1 SAVSAAESASDSASA
16 VSATQSASD
25 SASVVSAT
33 QSASDSASAV
43 SATQSASDSASAI
56 SASDSTSAV
65 SAEQS
70 ASDSASAVSAAHSAS
85 DSASTVSATQS
96 ASDSASAVSATQSA
110 SDSASAISATQSA
123 SDSASAVSATQ
134 SASDSASAPQSTST
148 GTGVNPGSTTPGST
162 VSGGGQTG
170 IIIVDPGDSVE
181 VYPTPGG
188 SAISGNT
195 GLTDGKQ
202 VETAGQSDIDG
213 TLWYQVGPN
222 QWIKA
227 SDVLLDGQTRV
238 PPIGMKTGW
247 IQVNDAATV
256 YNAPNGTAIGMELLS
271 GSAWRINAIKN
282 VNGRLWYEVGTNQ
295 WIKTGV
301 VQFSDQQIRAAGVV
315 YQTVDVVN
323 APGSTELVGRQRL
336 SNNSA
341 WLTTVR
347 ETLAD
352 GSVWYKVGT
361 NQWVNANNFLLNGQR
376 RSVWSSRPIAF
387 ITQAAGTRVYSSP
400 NAGASSRLLSLGSA
414 WLVNDIAAEGNQL
427 WYQVGTNQWIKAA
440 DALAVDRTQI
450 TALPQDTAG
459 VINYQPG
466 YGVALWSMPGGHG
479 LIKGRTLASGTA
491 WKASYKV
498 TLADGTTW
506 YEVGRNQ
513 WVDGRYFVL
522 NGSQASPVTANQVVQ
537 VKSGT
542 TAVVYQEPGSGA
554 ISSQLPPN
562 TAWRVN
568 AVAARNNQLW
578 YQVGTNQWIS
588 AAAVN

>member
-1 SAVSAAESASDSASA
+1 MSASVSASESISASQSESVSASA
-16 VSATQSASD
+16 STSESANQSA
-25 SASVVSAT
+25 AN
-33 QSASDSASAV
+33 SASA
-43 SATQSASDSASAI
+43 
-56 SASDSTSAV
+56 
-65 SAEQS
+65 
-70 ASDSASAVSAAHSAS
+70 
-85 DSASTVSATQS
+85 
-96 ASDSASAVSATQSA
+96 
-110 SDSASAISATQSA
+110 
-123 SDSASAVSATQ
+123 
-134 SASDSASAPQSTST
+134 
-148 GTGVNPGSTTPGST
+148 
-162 VSGGGQTG
+162 
-170 IIIVDPGDSVE
+170 
-181 VYPTPGG
+181 
-188 SAISGNT
+188 
-195 GLTDGKQ
+195 
-202 VETAGQSDIDG
+202 
-213 TLWYQVGPN
+213 
-222 QWIKA
+222 
-227 SDVLLDGQTRV
+227 
-238 PPIGMKTGW
+238 
-247 IQVNDAATV
+247 
-256 YNAPNGTAIGMELLS
+256 
-271 GSAWRINAIKN
+271 
-282 VNGRLWYEVGTNQ
+282 
-295 WIKTGV
+295 

-479 LIKGRTLASGTA
+479 LIKGRSLATGTA

-506 YEVGRNQ
+506 YGVGRNQ
-513 WVDGRYFVL
+513 WVDGRYFIL
-522 NGSQASPVTANQVVQ
+522 NGSQGSPTTANQVVQ
-537 VKSGT
+537 VKNS
-542 TAVVYQEPGSGA
+542 TAATIYQAPGSGA
-554 ISSQLPPN
+554 TNRQLSAN

-568 AVAARNNQLW
+568 AAAVRNNQLW